1 MDILVDI
8 VASATGSLT
17 NPSKLSNSFKSM
29 SQKSLSDKTIK
40 LYLDYLS
47 DAFLI
52 EKSVRFD
59 VKGKKYIDTPAKY
72 YFEDV
77 GLRNARLNF
86 RQQEENHI
94 MENIIYTELRS
105 RGYRIDVGVVETY
118 EMSNSG
124 KREKKLL
131 EIDFIANK
139 GDKKYYIQSAFEMT
153 SPEKIVQ
160 EKKSLT
166 KLNDSFKKIIV
177 VKDDIKPRTDEQG
190 IITVGIFDFLL
201 NVNILEQI

>member
-1 MDILVDI
+1 M
-8 VASATGSLT
+8 
-17 NPSKLSNSFKSM
+17 
-29 SQKSLSDKTIK
+29 SDKTIK

-72 YFEDV
+72 YFVDV

-94 MENIIYTELRS
+94 MENIVYTELRS

-118 EMSNSG
+118 EMSNSE

-139 GDKKYYIQSAFEMT
+139 GDRKYYIQSVFEMT
-153 SPEKIVQ
+153 SPEKIVK
-160 EKKSLT
+160 EKNPLPS
-166 KLNDSFKKIIV
+166 
-177 VKDDIKPRTDEQG
+177 
-190 IITVGIFDFLL
+190 
-201 NVNILEQI
+201 

>member
-59 VKGKKYIDTPAKY
+59 VKGKKYIVTPAKY

-86 RQQEENHI
+86 RQHEENHI

-124 KREKKLL
+124 KSEKKLL

-139 GDKKYYIQSAFEMT
+139 SDKKYYIQSAFEMT

-160 EKKSLT
+160 EK
-166 KLNDSFKKIIV
+166 IPYQ
-177 VKDDIKPRTDEQG
+177 VK
-190 IITVGIFDFLL
+190 
-201 NVNILEQI
+201 

>member
-1 MDILVDI
+1 
-8 VASATGSLT
+8 
-17 NPSKLSNSFKSM
+17 M

-94 MENIIYTELRS
+94 MENIVYTELRS

-118 EMSNSG
+118 EMSNSE

-153 SPEKIVQ
+153 SPAG
-160 EKKSLT
+160 KKSLT

-177 VKDDIKPRTDEQG
+177 VKDDIKPCTDEQG

>member
-1 MDILVDI
+1 
-8 VASATGSLT
+8 
-17 NPSKLSNSFKSM
+17 
-29 SQKSLSDKTIK
+29 
-40 LYLDYLS
+40 
-47 DAFLI
+47 
-52 EKSVRFD
+52 
-59 VKGKKYIDTPAKY
+59 
-72 YFEDV
+72 
-77 GLRNARLNF
+77 
-86 RQQEENHI
+86 

-105 RGYRIDVGVVETY
+105 RGYRIDVGVVESY

-201 NVNILEQI
+201 NVNILKQI